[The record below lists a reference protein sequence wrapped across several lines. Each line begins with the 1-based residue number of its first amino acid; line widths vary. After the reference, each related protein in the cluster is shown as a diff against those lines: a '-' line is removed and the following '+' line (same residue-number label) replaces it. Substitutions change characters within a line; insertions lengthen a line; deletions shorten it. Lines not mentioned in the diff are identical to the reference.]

1 VAREHLAP
9 ERGVAGVVRRFDADE
24 GWGVIVAPD
33 VPGDCFVH
41 FANIEMSG
49 YRELRAG
56 QQVRFTYED
65 PGFLQ
70 DGCRF
75 RALRVRPEN

>member
-1 VAREHLAP
+1 VAKKRPLP
-9 ERGVAGVVRRFDADE
+9 EPSGAGVVKWFNADE
-24 GWGVIVAPD
+24 GWGVIVAPE

-41 FANIEMSG
+41 FSCIVSRG

-65 PGFLQ
+65 PGFAQ

-75 RALRVRPEN
+75 RAIKVWPQT

>member
-1 VAREHLAP
+1 M
-9 ERGVAGVVRRFDADE
+9 AGVVRRFDADE

-33 VPGDCFVH
+33 VPGGCFVY
-41 FANIEMSG
+41 FSGIESSG

-56 QQVRFTYED
+56 QKVRFTYEE
-65 PGFLQ
+65 PGFLP

-75 RALRVRPEN
+75 RALQAWPQT